1 MRKSMLRIMLVA
13 VAAAVVSPFLASEAS
28 AQVTAADAQPFI
40 GQWSLPIQADQTI
53 NFEIDIMDHDGHV
66 MASVGAAGT
75 KSDVQQIT
83 KNGESLVLRYTASM
97 QGQQFPVRITLAPN
111 GETLRASL
119 DAADGMFT
127 ANGTATKR

>member
-1 MRKSMLRIMLVA
+1 
-13 VAAAVVSPFLASEAS
+13 
-28 AQVTAADAQPFI
+28 
-40 GQWSLPIQADQTI
+40 
-53 NFEIDIMDHDGHV
+53 
-66 MASVGAAGT
+66 
-75 KSDVQQIT
+75 
-83 KNGESLVLRYTASM
+83 M